1 MQYFH
6 RTHLP
11 PDQVMARATAFFGPR
26 LAPTDQAQRS
36 RRFSG
41 SVGQIGVN
49 VQMEGGHYTL
59 VTVETK
65 SPGINELLSQ
75 LVTVETNQPGES
87 EADKLAK
94 RFLTVVHTMADPAHE
109 PRGAY

>member
-6 RTHLP
+6 RTHLS
-11 PDQVMARATAFFGPR
+11 PDQIMARATTFFGPR
-26 LAPTDQAQRS
+26 LAATDQAQRS

-41 SVGQIGVN
+41 SVGQIGVS
-49 VQMEGGHYTL
+49 VQMEGGHYT
-59 VTVETK
+59 
-65 SPGINELLSQ
+65 